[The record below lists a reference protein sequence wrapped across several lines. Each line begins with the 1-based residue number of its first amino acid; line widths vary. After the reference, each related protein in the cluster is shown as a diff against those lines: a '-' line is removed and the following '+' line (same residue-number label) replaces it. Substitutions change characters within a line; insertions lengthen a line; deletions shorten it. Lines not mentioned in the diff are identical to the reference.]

1 MSCIYRIGFISVLSL
16 ALALV
21 GAGVQAQTYSLG
33 FNDAQWKLQTG
44 HFACGLSQE
53 IPGYGQAY
61 FGKRAGGAS
70 FFEFR
75 NAKKNF
81 PAGNVRLE
89 AVPPQWRNDL
99 APQALM
105 TLTANP
111 KLQLNGEQMKTLAGA
126 LESGTNVVFS
136 STAGDGSSLRVILD
150 ARHFATKYTGFNQCV
165 ANIIPYTFDQL
176 SRSIIYYAEDAQTL
190 SPSAKA
196 QLDKVVR
203 YSKADDKVLG
213 VLVDSHS
220 DKRVTPEE
228 AELVSQQQAQLVS
241 DYLVEK
247 GLSANFVTARWHGDQ
262 FPIADNSKKAGQAK
276 NRRITLRLENES
288 TRKDM
293 ERRVAALKAAEE
305 KAAAEQAAKAAAAAE
320 KQASVEASSVTPS
333 QLEDLVERQNLTNGK
348 QPQL

>member
-1 MSCIYRIGFISVLSL
+1 MFCIPRICVVLAFSSL
-16 ALALV
+16 VAPLGV
-21 GAGVQAQTYSLG
+21 HVQAQTFTTG

-44 HFACGLSQE
+44 HFACGLSQD

-61 FGKRAGGAS
+61 FGKRAGVAG

-81 PAGNVRLE
+81 PAGQVKLE

-111 KLQLNGEQMKTLAGA
+111 KLQLNGEQMKSLAGA

-150 ARHFATKYTGFNQCV
+150 ARHFAAKYTGFNQCV

-176 SRSIIYYAEDAQTL
+176 SRSIIYYAADAQAL
-190 SPSAKA
+190 SPAAKA
-196 QLDKVVR
+196 QLDKIVR
-203 YSKADDKVLG
+203 YAKADNKVLG

-220 DKRVTPEE
+220 DKQDTPEAAE
-228 AELVSQQQAQLVS
+228 QISQRQAELVT
-241 DYLVEK
+241 DYLLDK
-247 GLSANFVTARWHGDQ
+247 GLPAAFITARWHGDK
-262 FPIADNSKKAGQAK
+262 FPIADNSQKAGQAK

-288 TRKDM
+288 TRKEM

-305 KAAAEQAAKAAAAAE
+305 KAAAERAAKAAAEAE
-320 KQASVEASSVTPS
+320 NPASAEASSVTPG
-333 QLEDLVERQNLTNGK
+333 QLEELVERQNLINGK